1 MEGLGSKERAFADA
15 AIGRERVYFW
25 LSMTGVVV
33 GLGTMGLA
41 ASRWVQGQDWGS
53 TFVIAI
59 LVLLNGRQNLRQSK
73 YARILRI
80 SLGASLEAEAGDDG
94 QVV

>member
-1 MEGLGSKERAFADA
+1 MKGLGSEERAFADA
-15 AIGRERVYFW
+15 AIRRERVFFR
-25 LSMTGVVV
+25 LSMVSVVV

-41 ASRWVQGQDWGS
+41 ASRWSQGQDWGS

-80 SLGASLEAEAGDDG
+80 SLGTSLEAEAGDNG

>member
-1 MEGLGSKERAFADA
+1 MVS
-15 AIGRERVYFW
+15 
-25 LSMTGVVV
+25 VVV
-33 GLGTMGLA
+33 GLTTIGLA
-41 ASRWVQGQDWGS
+41 GMRWIQGEDWGS

-73 YARILRI
+73 YAAILRL
-80 SLGASLEAEAGDDG
+80 SVGPSLEAESGDDG

>member
-1 MEGLGSKERAFADA
+1 MEGLGSKERAFAAA
-15 AIGRERVYFW
+15 AIRRERVFFW
-25 LSMTGVVV
+25 LSMVSVVV
-33 GLGTMGLA
+33 GLVTMGLA
-41 ASRWVQGQDWGS
+41 AARWVQGEDWGS

-73 YARILRI
+73 YAAILRL
-80 SLGASLEAEAGDDG
+80 SLGSSLEAEAGDDG